1 MRGRCTRAAATVSLA
16 ALVVAASGVSALGR
30 PAAASTSPFCAALR
44 TFNTS
49 HPTSRTE
56 SVTALTTLSRA
67 APSDSRSA
75 LKSIIRAV
83 QHGDPDAV
91 LTQAATAQASEPD
104 SLDQAATT
112 VARDAFGRCQLGVDF
127 LAAVPTGLSDQ
138 AVSARVWSRTVCSKL
153 VDWGEFLMN
162 AGSSLLTP
170 PGGVTVTLP
179 EVQTEL
185 SDFLDTAILRT
196 AELLN
201 AIDDVG
207 TPSVSKGHAIA
218 SSIRSGVLQAEH
230 TFQAAQLTVKALPDD
245 PQRFQVV
252 AQSLVQTLDDA
263 GRKVAALVQD
273 AEQQYDIRALRSAL
287 RAEPACIGVR

>member
-1 MRGRCTRAAATVSLA
+1 MAVTAVALAALTAFAPAGPAAAATN
-16 ALVVAASGVSALGR
+16 
-30 PAAASTSPFCAALR
+30 PFCAAIR

-49 HPTSRTE
+49 HPTSRDE
-56 SVTALTTLSRA
+56 SVAALTTLGRA

-75 LKSIIRAV
+75 LKSIVRAV
-83 QHGDPDAV
+83 QHGDPSAL
-91 LTQAATAQASEPD
+91 LTQAATAQASETD

-112 VARDAFGRCQLGVDF
+112 VARDAFARCQLGVDF

-138 AVSARVWSRTVCSKL
+138 PVSPRVWGRTVCSRL

-196 AELLN
+196 TELLN
-201 AIDDVG
+201 AVDDVG
-207 TPSVSKGHAIA
+207 TPSLSKGRAIA
-218 SSIRSGVLQAEH
+218 SSIHSGILQAQH
-230 TFQAAQLTVKALPDD
+230 TFETAQLTVKALPDD
-245 PQRFQVV
+245 PHRFQVA
-252 AQSLVQTLDDA
+252 AQSLVQTLDDT
-263 GRKVAALVQD
+263 GRAVAALVPS
-273 AEQQYDIRALRSAL
+273 AEQQFKVPALSAAL
-287 RAEPACIGVR
+287 RAEPSCIGVR